1 MTGHATQRWQ
11 RSYAR
16 FSWTPQARRWIYPW
30 DVFRRCS
37 TLQFLMKSGRLTCR
51 MHSASSPKFFA
62 AIHSRRVH
70 AIVSAGSLGVFYWW
84 SAVFKSNMAG
94 VQMCP
99 VIWVKWGEAY
109 KQHTKE
115 FARLMCGTR
124 KLEMYNLM
132 LPRWMWHAVWTT
144 ENMYRVFRCIEYQ
157 VLWTVDLRAVPA
169 SKSKGCLFSSAYIF
183 CDYYGKDSV
192 TATRVCFGIHSRVLK
207 NPCRLSYPWV
217 ECWSCCG
224 VHVSVSGQSRCG
236 SEPKLLLRKL
246 AELLWFVLAE
256 LAPDAAA

>member
-70 AIVSAGSLGVFYWW
+70 AIVSTGSLGVFYWW

-144 ENMYRVFRCIEYQ
+144 ENMYRVFRC
-157 VLWTVDLRAVPA
+157 VHRVPGLVNCWPA
-169 SKSKGCLFSSAYIF
+169 SCTCIQ
-183 CDYYGKDSV
+183 V
-192 TATRVCFGIHSRVLK
+192 Q
-207 NPCRLSYPWV
+207 
-217 ECWSCCG
+217 G
-224 VHVSVSGQSRCG
+224 VFVFLG
-236 SEPKLLLRKL
+236 LYLLWLLRKGQRYGDPCMFWDTFKSIEESVQV
-246 AELLWFVLAE
+246 ELSLSGVLILRWRARLRIRSVTLWEWEGVSQNCFCANLRSCFG
-256 LAPDAAA
+256 LF